1 LIALVEMILALT
13 KTASEFGAN
22 LKFVESIMLFKGL
35 RIGVYGPEFYS
46 LQR

>member
-1 LIALVEMILALT
+1 MILALT

-22 LKFVESIMLFKGL
+22 LKFVESIVLLKGL
-35 RIGVYGPEFYS
+35 GVGVYGPEFHS